1 MFAVIILM
9 IIPRNNS
16 NTLRQECLTM
26 VTSHNGLY
34 GNANKLKSILEK
46 WIHLGNVLRKK
57 KIKFQEL
64 THK

>member
-1 MFAVIILM
+1 MFAGIILM

-26 VTSHNGLY
+26 VTSHNGILY
-34 GNANKLKSILEK
+34 GNANKLKSIPEK

-57 KIKFQEL
+57 KSNSRS
-64 THK
+64 